1 MNKEDEDVFWRDL
14 LLDKFSDR
22 SIASEV
28 GSSEIPKADDS
39 DSAELTE
46 LLRCVF
52 RLPFPSGFMFN
63 TDLRKSLLGK
73 IIPDC
78 GAFIFEYVGG

>member
-1 MNKEDEDVFWRDL
+1 M
-14 LLDKFSDR
+14 
-22 SIASEV
+22 

-78 GAFIFEYVGG
+78 GAFIFEHVGGEAVIFRNSLAMVSHMIW